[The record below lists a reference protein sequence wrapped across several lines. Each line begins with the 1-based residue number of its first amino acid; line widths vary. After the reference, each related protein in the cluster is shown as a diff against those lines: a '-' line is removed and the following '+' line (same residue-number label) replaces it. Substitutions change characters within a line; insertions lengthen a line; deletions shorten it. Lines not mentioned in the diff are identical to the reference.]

1 MFGEDERTDEQKEY
15 GKFRHKFAL
24 AMVLITLGGPVG
36 IFFGI
41 ILLINQ
47 GIKRPG
53 DLMEIL
59 ITPIVILLFA
69 ILMIFILFI
78 TGG

>member
-24 AMVLITLGGPVG
+24 AMVMITLGGPVG

-41 ILLINQ
+41 VLLISQ

-78 TGG
+78 TGV